1 MSITGRS
8 LAPALLLLSLGM
20 VISSRSFA
28 DSGVDFS
35 NSEGAF
41 SGSDADLSS
50 SGPILARVEGFTNGI
65 LTPGTARGGR
75 SFATDGYGLNG
86 IPHGML
92 FFGTFCGPLTWEIT
106 NLTNETHN
114 YTLTGPVT
122 GTTSRQTTGGAASKL
137 AISTGRGYFRG
148 SPTVDVEDGVRPA
161 SVPEPSTFALLG
173 MGTFILAG
181 ELRRK
186 ARVTR

>member
-8 LAPALLLLSLGM
+8 LAPALLLLTLGM

-41 SGSDADLSS
+41 SGKDADLSS
-50 SGPILARVEGFTNGI
+50 SGPILTGIENFANCI
-65 LTPGTARGGR
+65 LTPGTASGGR
-75 SFATDGYGLNG
+75 SFAADGYGMNG

-92 FFGTFCGPLTWEIT
+92 FFGTFSGPLTWVIT

-114 YTLTGPVT
+114 YTLTGPII
-122 GTTSRQTTGGAASKL
+122 GTTSGQTIGGTASKL
-137 AISTGRGYFRG
+137 TISTGRGYFNG
-148 SPTVDVEDGVRPA
+148 SPTVDGDDGVRSA
-161 SVPEPSTFALLG
+161 SIPEPSTFGLLG
-173 MGTFILAG
+173 MGSIILAG

-186 ARVTR
+186 GRSTR